1 MAPSCRIVLAFFRIS
16 PVILLLLFPLVP
28 AEASCPPGMTPE
40 ASSESLSHAIG
51 RLNRFFDRTQE
62 VSSFNYDRMLYL
74 VDELSRREKAWSL
87 CFPGSVSGSQTL
99 IEDRIAVLK
108 GEILRSRSLPAGEA
122 PTPREAIA
130 EARRILSRIPVVAS
144 LPPAAQK
151 LPSPPQKNSSLLSRP
166 LLLLLVLFLLGGG
179 LLLAFGVRLLGRKG
193 GSERG
198 EHLFESFRRMGAQ
211 WQESARARSE
221 LLEAMKSRVGQ
232 GKAFVRI
239 RAQLYIRDAESRE
252 WRLSD
257 ELSQDEGGFLRS
269 FGEEAERIVPE
280 KSVEEVSLGEGE
292 SRIRLVVP
300 MGAEGDPSAL
310 LVVDALSSPSIVSGA
325 PDPSGLLTLEN
336 FKERLFEI
344 VHRSSGPVSVLSFS
358 FDAPEMQGILERS
371 GEEAEGLRSFVVREA
386 IALIGPGTVVFGEP
400 PGIFHVILWGKEERR
415 AGEILLALSS
425 GLGPTGGGEGSETLE
440 RPWFRKTLVAHTRW
454 RTSEP
459 GGLDGILDRIK
470 SNMKKLRDNPAIR
483 TVNDA

>member
-1 MAPSCRIVLAFFRIS
+1 MAPSCRIVLAFFRIF

-28 AEASCPPGMTPE
+28 AMAACPPGLNPD

-87 CFPGSVSGSQTL
+87 CFPGSVSGEQTL

-108 GEILRSRSLPAGEA
+108 GEIVRSRSLPTGEA
-122 PTPREAIA
+122 PAPREAIT

-144 LPPAAQK
+144 LPHDTQK
-151 LPSPPQKNSSLLSRP
+151 MSSPQKTSSLLSRP
-166 LLLLLVLFLLGGG
+166 LLLLLVLFLLGGALLFFFG
-179 LLLAFGVRLLGRKG
+179 LRLLGRKRAPAD
-193 GSERG
+193 EA
-198 EHLFESFRRMGAQ
+198 HLFDSFRRMGAQ
-211 WQESARARSE
+211 WQESVRARSE
-221 LLEAMKSRVGQ
+221 LLEAMKSRIGQ
-232 GKAFVRI
+232 GKSFVRI
-239 RAQLYIRDAESRE
+239 RAQLYLRDGESQE

-257 ELSQDEGGFLRS
+257 EISQDEGGFLRS
-269 FGEEAERIVPE
+269 FGEEEEKIVSE
-280 KSVEEVSLGEGE
+280 KSFEEVSLGEGE
-292 SRIRLVVP
+292 SRTRLVVP
-300 MGAEGDPSAL
+300 VGAEGDPSAL
-310 LVVDALSSPSIVSGA
+310 LVVDALSSPSIVSSA

-344 VHRSSGPVSVLSFS
+344 AHQRSGPVSVLSFS
-358 FDAPEMQGILERS
+358 FDAPEMQGILERG

-386 IALIGPGTVVFGEP
+386 SQLIGPGTVVFGEP
-400 PGIFHVILWGKEERR
+400 PGIFHVILSGKEERR
-415 AGEILLALSS
+415 AGEIFLALSS

-440 RPWFRKTLVAHTRW
+440 RPWFRRTLVAHTRW

-459 GGLDGILDRIK
+459 GGLDGILGRIRA
-470 SNMKKLRDNPAIR
+470 NMKKLLDNPAIR